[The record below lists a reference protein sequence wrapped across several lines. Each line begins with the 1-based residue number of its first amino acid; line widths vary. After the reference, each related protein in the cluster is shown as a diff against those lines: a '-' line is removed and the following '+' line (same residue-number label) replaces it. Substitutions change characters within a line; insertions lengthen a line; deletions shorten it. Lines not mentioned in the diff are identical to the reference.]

1 MKDSFMLTYIRDG
14 IVYPVAL
21 TAKQQKRLQ
30 IAIELVAGD
39 KEKISVISDK
49 PMGEAI
55 LCGKKK
61 RFTNPLKHDTI

>member
-21 TAKQQKRLQ
+21 KAKQQKRLQ

-39 KEKISVISDK
+39 EEKISVISDK

-61 RFTNPLKHDTI
+61 GLQTP